1 MSLDRILQ
9 ALDTEAEQQVAEIE
23 QAAQAEVENILRQ
36 AQAEAA
42 VVRQRHLAASRSSL
56 QVERTRLLNRAKL
69 AALQVVLK
77 ARETLII
84 SALETAAQH
93 LAALSTTEV
102 YAKLLRQL
110 TQEVVDNLGTDQPL
124 CLHVRTC
131 DVELMHQIVREMG
144 LSATVVG
151 DLADVDSFGQLRFAA
166 PELKSNG
173 LGGLAVTT
181 AAGRIS
187 LINTLEMRLQ
197 RVAQLYR
204 AQIAG
209 TIFDQ
214 QQDG

>member
-9 ALDTEAEQQVAEIE
+9 ALEAEAEQQVVEIE

-42 VVRQRHLAASRSSL
+42 AVRQKRLAASQSSL
-56 QVERTRLLNRAKL
+56 QVERTRLLNRAKQS
-69 AALQVVLK
+69 ALQVVLK
-77 ARETLII
+77 AREALII

-102 YAKLLRQL
+102 YSRLLRLL

-124 CLHVRTC
+124 CLHVRPC

-151 DLADVDSFGQLRFAA
+151 DLADAGSFGQLRFAA
-166 PELKSNG
+166 PESKSNG
-173 LGGLAVTT
+173 LGGLAVTI

-197 RVAQLYR
+197 RVAQLSR

-209 TIFDQ
+209 IIFDHR
-214 QQDG
+214 QDG